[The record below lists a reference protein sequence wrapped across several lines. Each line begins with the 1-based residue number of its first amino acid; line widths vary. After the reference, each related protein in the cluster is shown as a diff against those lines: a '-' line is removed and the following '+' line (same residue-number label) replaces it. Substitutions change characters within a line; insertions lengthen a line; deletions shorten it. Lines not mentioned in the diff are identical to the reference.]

1 MKPGSCKFTLQQTQF
16 HRWQAMSQMIKQCS
30 PAEMYFRATLA
41 QVCPQAGSASTLQ
54 DLVDILSST
63 CSIKEE
69 EKEPGWLSQP
79 NRMPEGA
86 MLAV

>member
-1 MKPGSCKFTLQQTQF
+1 
-16 HRWQAMSQMIKQCS
+16 MSQMIKQYS

-41 QVCPQAGSASTLQ
+41 QVSPQAGSSSTLQ

-69 EKEPGWLSQP
+69 EKEPGWSQP